1 MIEIENKGFEIMSQP
16 KLLSVDIFTDMVI
29 ESQMIQS
36 QPNLRWMT
44 LTIYLYPIFPIIIL
58 WPQNPKRGLT
68 AS

>member
-44 LTIYLYPIFPIIIL
+44 LTIHLYPIFPIIIL
-58 WPQNPKRGLT
+58 WPKSLKEG
-68 AS
+68 